1 MDTRLSR
8 QDTRIAQKLPVLL
21 TTAHRPPLPQGARSA
36 SGHRGG
42 AASSTFCKRG
52 CTAHG
57 PLCWPPSTRKGTLRP
72 TACWGTGDLLT
83 AECAPLH
90 RQIAVCPSGRPPADG
105 CLICPGAR
113 CCQQLF
119 SRVGA
124 GREARNGLRNGLRW
138 LFTAAACPPSAPGS
152 APCHARDLG
161 SSTPPAG
168 QA

>member
-1 MDTRLSR
+1 MGSR
-8 QDTRIAQKLPVLL
+8 AEVPTLYCLWL
-21 TTAHRPPLPQGARSA
+21 
-36 SGHRGG
+36 
-42 AASSTFCKRG
+42 CERG

-72 TACWGTGDLLT
+72 TACWGTRDLLT

-161 SSTPPAG
+161 SSTPPAPPWEHDESNPRSPF
-168 QA
+168 QSTFCTPEVHLLKRWF